1 MLGRWG
7 RYHGLAA
14 LPIAGKSDSPIPC
27 NLIDTAIDKEVLTR
41 QMPEHLMAE
50 IDRPILQ
57 IPDQSF
63 RAAPR
68 AESCFLLDCVPSVSR
83 FSLPRTRNSC
93 RRMPLPVQRFAEVR
107 SGPPPPVATD

>member
-63 RAAPR
+63 RAAHR
-68 AESCFLLDCVPSVSR
+68 AASCFLLAGEIGRASRRERVCQYVSISVVAV
-83 FSLPRTRNSC
+83 SLTTKR
-93 RRMPLPVQRFAEVR
+93 
-107 SGPPPPVATD
+107 PPTKHTTP